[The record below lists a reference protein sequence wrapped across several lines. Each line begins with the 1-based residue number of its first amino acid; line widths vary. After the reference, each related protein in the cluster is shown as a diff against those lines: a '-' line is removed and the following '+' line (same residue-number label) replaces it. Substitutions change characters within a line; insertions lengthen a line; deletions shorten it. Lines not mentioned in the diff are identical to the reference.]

1 MAYLNKAG
9 LAVLTLAL
17 SLTVA
22 GCGDD
27 KAAAPLTAQ
36 QEKEVA
42 ARLAPPGEV
51 VMASDV
57 APVAAAT
64 AGGAARTG
72 EEIYNTKCMTCHA
85 TGAAGAPKLANIE
98 EWAPRIAK
106 GMDVLYASSING
118 LNGMPPKG
126 LCMDCSDDELKASV
140 DYMVEKSQ

>member
-9 LAVLTLAL
+9 IAALALAL
-17 SLTVA
+17 SLTVV

-64 AGGAARTG
+64 AGAAARSG

-85 TGAAGAPKLANIE
+85 SGVAGAPILGNVGDWE
-98 EWAPRIAK
+98 PRLAK
-106 GMDVLYASSING
+106 GMDVLYASSISG